1 MRPVLAGGGG
11 GNRGNGQAVTALGEF
26 YGMLRHAFRNLLP
39 IIAVVGFFQLLV
51 MQEVPAG
58 WLSMTVGLGL
68 VVIGVALFLQ
78 GLELGIFPVG
88 RNLSNEFARRGSL
101 GLLMIF
107 GFCLGFAAVIAE
119 PALIAVAGQ
128 AEVISEGRVDGL
140 VLRLLVATSVGA
152 VTALGI
158 VRIVLGH
165 SLHGYMI
172 AGYGLVV
179 AVTFFAP
186 EEIVGL
192 AYDSGGVTTN
202 IVTVPLIAAL
212 GIGLAASIRGRN
224 PLIHG
229 FGLVALA
236 VMVPMISV
244 QLYGIVVYTF
254 GEAGAASAAG
264 DLPRAP
270 EAGPPAKPVAGRLL
284 LGMGAELLGMIR
296 DVLPIIAVIL
306 VFQYLVIRRR
316 IAHLRRVMAGFV
328 LVIIGLY
335 AFVVG
340 LKLGLFPIGQS
351 MAAQLIQRDQTPF
364 IYLFAFAIG
373 FATTMAEPALIAIGE
388 QAEEAARGRLRGN
401 VIRLLVAL
409 GVAIGIT
416 IGVHR
421 ILTGDSIHY
430 YIMGGYAL
438 VILLTWLAPRFIV
451 PLAFDLGGVTTSE
464 VTVPLVTA
472 LGIGLASAIDGRSAL
487 IDGFGLIAFASI
499 FPIVTV
505 MLYAIAAAL
514 VARAR
519 GVSES

>member
-1 MRPVLAGGGG
+1 MVW
-11 GNRGNGQAVTALGEF
+11 
-26 YGMLRHAFRNLLP
+26 HAFRNLLP
-39 IIAVVGFFQLLV
+39 IILVVGFFQFVV
-51 MQEVPAG
+51 MREVPEG
-58 WLSMTVGLGL
+58 WLTMTLGLG
-68 VVIGVALFLQ
+68 VVVLGVALFLQ

-88 RNLSNEFARRGSL
+88 KNLSNEFARRGSL
-101 GLLMIF
+101 ILLMAF

-128 AEVISEGRVDGL
+128 AEVISEGRVNGL
-140 VLRLLVATSVGA
+140 VLRALVATSVGA

-165 SLHGYMI
+165 SLHWYMI
-172 AGYGLVV
+172 VGYVLVV

-212 GIGLAASIRGRN
+212 GIGLATSIRGRN
-224 PLIHG
+224 ALIHG

-244 QLYGIVVYTF
+244 QLYGIAVYTF
-254 GEAGAASAAG
+254 GDPGAAAATGGAVIAPEDSAPAE
-264 DLPRAP
+264 P
-270 EAGPPAKPVAGRLL
+270 EAGSLLRGMGADL
-284 LGMGAELLGMIR
+284 LGMVR
-296 DVLPIIAVIL
+296 DVLPIIVVVL
-306 VFQYLVIRRR
+306 VFQYLVIRKR
-316 IAHLRRVMAGFV
+316 IAHLHRAMVGFV
-328 LVIIGLY
+328 LVIVGLY
-335 AFVVG
+335 AFVLG

-351 MAAQLIQRDQTPF
+351 MAAQLIARDGVALV
-364 IYLFAFAIG
+364 YLFAFAIG

-388 QAEEAARGRLRGN
+388 QAEDAARGRLRGS
-401 VIRLLVAL
+401 VIRMLVAL

-421 ILTGDSIHY
+421 IISGDSIHY
-430 YIMGGYAL
+430 YIMGGYAV

-472 LGIGLASAIDGRSAL
+472 LGIGLASAIEGRNVL
-487 IDGFGLIAFASI
+487 VDGFGLIAFASI
-499 FPIVTV
+499 FPIITV
-505 MLYAIAAAL
+505 MLYAIVADL
-514 VARAR
+514 VVRAR
-519 GVSES
+519 GVQES